1 MSCHRLQVCN
11 MKPVY
16 SLGKT
21 KVQILYPLNQNPFS
35 GNHLR
40 YGKDF
45 FLIFTKDCHWPKP
58 MLILKPTLLNSIV
71 LFNQTSNLPLTS
83 RICF

>member
-40 YGKDF
+40 YGKD
-45 FLIFTKDCHWPKP
+45 
-58 MLILKPTLLNSIV
+58 
-71 LFNQTSNLPLTS
+71 
-83 RICF
+83 